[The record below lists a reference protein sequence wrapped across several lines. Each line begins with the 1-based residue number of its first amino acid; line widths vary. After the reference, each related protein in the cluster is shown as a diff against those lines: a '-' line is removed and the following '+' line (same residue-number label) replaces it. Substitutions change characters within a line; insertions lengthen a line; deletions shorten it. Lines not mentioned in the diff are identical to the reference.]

1 VFRSGIS
8 RTTTESRS
16 VGSGLRKTTRTVLS
30 AALAVMAGTLL
41 MAPPASAAPSRDRIV
56 DIATEEVGEDA
67 CSPGYFNSCGMA
79 WCAEFARWVW
89 DKGGVSDLKGLD
101 GWAQS
106 FKSYGKKNGTYH
118 SRSSGY
124 KPQPGDAI
132 VFDWDHNSGDDHPID
147 HVAIVTSSSSTT
159 VNTIGGNQGD
169 PSRVR
174 KSSYQRSNGD
184 IDGYISPVGIGDGGG
199 GGEKPNVNHSV
210 TGDSFT
216 DLVGRKPDGTIW
228 VYNNNI
234 LRDNGVPYSSGRQIG
249 HGWNAFD
256 TVLTADVTGDGYT
269 DLVARKPDG
278 TLWLYA
284 NDHKNDGLPYSS
296 GRQIGHGWN
305 AFDTIVGADL
315 TGDGFAEL
323 VGRKPD
329 GTIWMYANNTL
340 RDNGQPYSSGR
351 EIGHG
356 WNVFDTLVAADVTG
370 DGFAEM
376 VGRKADGTL
385 WMYANNI
392 LRDNGRPYSSG
403 RQIGHGWN
411 AFDTIIGANVTG
423 DAFAD
428 LVARKAD
435 GTILLYSNNILR
447 DNGQPYSSGRQIG
460 TSWNIFNTVM

>member
-8 RTTTESRS
+8 RTGTESKS
-16 VGSGLRKTTRTVLS
+16 VGTGLRKTTRTVLS
-30 AALAVMAGTLL
+30 AALAVLAGTLL

-56 DIATEEVGEDA
+56 DIATEELGNSA

-89 DKGGVSDLKGLD
+89 DKGGVTNLKGLD

-106 FKSYGKKNGTYH
+106 FKSYGTKNGTYH

-132 VFDWDHNSGDDHPID
+132 VFDWDHQSGDDHPID
-147 HVAIVTSSSSTT
+147 HVAIVTSSSATT

-184 IDGYISPVGIGDGGG
+184 IDGYISPVGVGDGG
-199 GGEKPNVNHSV
+199 GGEKPTVNHSV

-216 DLVGRKPDGTIW
+216 DLVGRKADGTIW

-234 LRDNGVPYSSGRQIG
+234 LRDNGVPYSSGREIG
-249 HGWNAFD
+249 HGWNAFN

-284 NDHKNDGLPYSS
+284 NDTKNDGMPYSS

-305 AFDTIVGADL
+305 AFNTIVAADL

-323 VGRKPD
+323 VARKPD
-329 GTIWMYANNTL
+329 GTIWMYANNIL

-370 DGFAEM
+370 DGYAEM

-392 LRDNGRPYSSG
+392 LRDNGMPYSSG

-423 DAFAD
+423 DGFAD

-435 GTILLYSNNILR
+435 GKIMLYSNNILR
-447 DNGQPYSSGRQIG
+447 DNGQPYSSGREIG
-460 TSWNIFNTVM
+460 HGWNVFNIIM

>member
-1 VFRSGIS
+1 
-8 RTTTESRS
+8 
-16 VGSGLRKTTRTVLS
+16 
-30 AALAVMAGTLL
+30 MAGTVL

-56 DIATEEVGEDA
+56 KAAADEVGEGA

-89 DKGGVSDLKGLD
+89 NEGGVSDLKGLD

-106 FKSYGKKNGTYH
+106 FKSYGMKNGTYH

-132 VFDWDHNSGDDHPID
+132 VFDWDHRSGDDHPID
-147 HVAIVTSSSSTT
+147 HVAIVISSSSGT

-169 PSRVR
+169 PGRVR
-174 KSSYQRSNGD
+174 RSSYQRSNGD
-184 IDGYISPVGIGDGGG
+184 IDGYISPVGVGDGGG
-199 GGEKPNVNHSV
+199 GGGGEEKPSVNHSV

-228 VYNNNI
+228 AYNNNI
-234 LRDNGVPYSSGRQIG
+234 LRDNGVPYSVGREIG

-284 NDHKNDGLPYSS
+284 NDTKNDGLPYSS
-296 GRQIGHGWN
+296 GRQIGTSWN
-305 AFDTIVGADL
+305 IFDTIVAADL

-329 GTIWMYANNTL
+329 GTLWMYANNIL
-340 RDNGQPYSSGR
+340 RDNGKPYSASR

-356 WNVFDTLVAADVTG
+356 WNVFDTLIAADVTG

-376 VGRKADGTL
+376 VARKADGTL

-392 LRDNGRPYSSG
+392 LRDNGMPYSSG
-403 RQIGHGWN
+403 RQIGNGWN
-411 AFDTIIGANVTG
+411 IFDTIIGANVTG
-423 DAFAD
+423 DGFAD
-428 LVARKAD
+428 LVGRKAD

-447 DNGQPYSSGRQIG
+447 DNGQPYSTGRQIG
-460 TSWNIFNTVM
+460 TSWNIFDIIM